1 MRGRHYVYIIYLIIV
16 TFVVT
21 TVSFSRYSTTVE
33 GTGSV
38 TVAKPVITY
47 IPRSA
52 SLNDQ
57 PVTDITE
64 GIALSDIKA
73 GDQLIYKF
81 DICNFED
88 STFNQV
94 LLMYRLTVSFDPNTV
109 DLPLIYNLEPDDI
122 YEQAGGQWIYM
133 GFGEEITHSYT
144 LTVSWDVN
152 DDNPMYIGKEQKIR
166 ITIDTQ
172 QADS

>member
-1 MRGRHYVYIIYLIIV
+1 MKGRYYVYIIYLIIV

-33 GTGSV
+33 ATGSV
-38 TVAKPVITY
+38 SVAKPVISY
-47 IPRSA
+47 LPRSA
-52 SLNDQ
+52 ALNGQ
-57 PVTDITE
+57 PVTDISG

-73 GDQLIYKF
+73 GDVMVYKF
-81 DICNFED
+81 DICNFEE
-88 STFNQV
+88 SSINQV
-94 LLMYRLTVSFDPNTV
+94 LLKYRLTVSFDPNTV

-133 GFGEEITHSYT
+133 GFGEAITHSYT

-172 QADS
+172 QADN